1 MKSGIRI
8 TLFLRIML
16 IDKFIFYIFHEDIN
30 ISFNFMSTVEA
41 QYWLIR
47 NINVKMYRKSTI
59 ENVTSLSIVRISV
72 VAFY

>member
-1 MKSGIRI
+1 
-8 TLFLRIML
+8 ML
-16 IDKFIFYIFHEDIN
+16 IDNFIFYIFHEDIN
-30 ISFNFMSTVEA
+30 ISFNFMSTVKA

-47 NINVKMYRKSTI
+47 NINVKIYRKSTI